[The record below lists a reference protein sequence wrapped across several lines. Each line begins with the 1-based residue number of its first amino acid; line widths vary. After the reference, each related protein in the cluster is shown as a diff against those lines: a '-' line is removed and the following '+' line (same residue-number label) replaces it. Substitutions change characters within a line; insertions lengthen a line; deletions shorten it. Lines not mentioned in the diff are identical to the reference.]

1 MVDTAHQLVELCQ
14 DVGGLAAVLLEGWGN
29 PLEP

>member
-14 DVGGLAAVLLEGWGN
+14 DVGGLAAVLLEG
-29 PLEP
+29 